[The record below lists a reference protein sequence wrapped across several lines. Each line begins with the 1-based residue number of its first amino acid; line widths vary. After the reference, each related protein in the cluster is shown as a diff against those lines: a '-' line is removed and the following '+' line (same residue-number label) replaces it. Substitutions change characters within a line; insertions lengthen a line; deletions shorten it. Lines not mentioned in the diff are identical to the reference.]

1 MIIILDKLPREQA
14 GFRQEYHDVVWSC
27 VNQIAILRIIIEQTV
42 DSGKH
47 LIDFQKA
54 IDSIDHNTQ
63 WDNYAHALLNCEEDY
78 IKTSPAKL
86 Y

>member
-1 MIIILDKLPREQA
+1 MKHDILDKLPREQA
-14 GFRQEYHDVVWSC
+14 GFRQERSC
-27 VNQIAILRIIIEQTV
+27 VDQIAILRIIIEQTV

-63 WDNYAHALLNCEEDY
+63 WDNNAHAL
-78 IKTSPAKL
+78 
-86 Y
+86 